1 MNKIIAIGH
10 VGKDPEVRTFDNGGK
25 VANFSL
31 GCTERGYKTKEG
43 KDIPDHTEWFDCVAR
58 NGLANIVEQYIKK
71 GSHLFVSGKIKS
83 REYEKKEG
91 GKAKIK
97 ELIVDEI
104 KMLSPKQETVS
115 SYKDDL
121 DF

>member
-31 GCTERGYKTKEG
+31 GCTDRGYKTKEG
-43 KDIPDHTEWFDCVAR
+43 KEIPDHTEWFDCVAR

-104 KMLSPKQETVS
+104 EMLSPKQETVS
-115 SYKDDL
+115 SYNDDL